1 MALKIIFISDG
12 KTIAEHQLSDEQVKA
27 LNTELELA
35 DYKCPI
41 CGKYFTGIAAWILN
55 VIEQKARQKV
65 DEIVEKSGRG
75 SRFTDVKRKLE
86 IIKELEKEKPELL
99 KSAKERQ
106 EELERLAKEELI
118 KEGKLIRGGLNGE
131 KSRR

>member
-1 MALKIIFISDG
+1 MLKITFTDTNTR
-12 KTIAEHQLSDEQVKA
+12 KVIAEDELTDEQVKA

-41 CGKYFTGIAAWILN
+41 CGKVSKGIAGWVLN
-55 VIEQKARQKV
+55 AIGQKARQKV

-75 SRFTDVKRKLE
+75 SRYTELKRKLE
-86 IIKELEKEKPELL
+86 IIRELENEKSELL

-106 EELERLAKEELI
+106 EEMERLTKQELI
-118 KEGKLIRGGLNGE
+118 KEGKLKNI
-131 KSRR
+131 